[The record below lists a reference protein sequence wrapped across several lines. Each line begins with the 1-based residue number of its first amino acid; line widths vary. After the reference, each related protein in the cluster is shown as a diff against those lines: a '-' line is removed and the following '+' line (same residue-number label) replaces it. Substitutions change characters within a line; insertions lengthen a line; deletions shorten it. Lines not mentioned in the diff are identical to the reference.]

1 MLSSAKPSPTR
12 TAGQRP
18 SCAPITRSCAVTA
31 LAEIHWGLYLAV
43 DPSALV
49 STDRTGEVITESVRG
64 GVSVIQLRDR
74 TASDAV
80 FAEQALR
87 IRGAVSRT
95 IADPGP
101 HTPFHVPVFVHDRF
115 RVALRHGFHL
125 HLDHADIAYPE
136 ARRRMPGQLMIGVS
150 VDGTEELRALLID
163 CDDSGVRVPDVIGIG
178 PVWAAD
184 TRRRQSPP
192 LGTDVVDD
200 VAAIAAGAGV
210 MTIAFGGI
218 TPDNVDKLGATGVD
232 GVCVP
237 AALMSTDDPYTT
249 ARTLLNRFRP
259 SEVHRS

>member
-1 MLSSAKPSPTR
+1 M
-12 TAGQRP
+12 
-18 SCAPITRSCAVTA
+18 
-31 LAEIHWGLYLAV
+31 
-43 DPSALV
+43 V

-64 GVSVIQLRDR
+64 GVSVIQLRNR
-74 TASDAV
+74 AASDAV

-125 HLDHADIAYPE
+125 HLEHADMAYPE
-136 ARRRMPGQLMIGVS
+136 ARRLMPGELMIGVS
-150 VDGTEELRALLID
+150 VDGPGELRTLLAD

-178 PVWAAD
+178 PVWATD
-184 TRRRQSPP
+184 TRRRRAPS

-200 VAAIAAGAGV
+200 VAGIAVAAGV
-210 MTIAFGGI
+210 TTIAFGGI
-218 TPDNVDKLGATGVD
+218 TPDNVDKLGATAVD
-232 GVCVP
+232 GVCVSTV
-237 AALMSTDDPYTT
+237 LMSADDPYAT

-259 SEVHRS
+259 TEVHRS